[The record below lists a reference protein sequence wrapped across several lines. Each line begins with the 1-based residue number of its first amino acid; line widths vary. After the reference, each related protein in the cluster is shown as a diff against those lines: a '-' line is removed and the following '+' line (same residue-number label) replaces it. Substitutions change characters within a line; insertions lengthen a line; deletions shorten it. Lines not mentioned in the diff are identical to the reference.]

1 MNFQTTTCEG
11 GLFMSLSRRQFLKLS
26 GSTLAILASGLN
38 FDVEEAKAAGYS
50 LKLREAKEYTS
61 ICHFCSGGCGI
72 ILHVR
77 DGNLINLEGDPDHP
91 TNKGSLCPK
100 GAALGQVRDNSRRIT
115 KPMYRAAGA
124 KEWQDISWEAAIDKI
139 ANKIKDVRDANW
151 IASANR
157 TDAIGLLGSAELD
170 NEECYIMTK
179 FIRLMGSNYNEH
191 QARV

>member
-1 MNFQTTTCEG
+1 MV
-11 GLFMSLSRRQFLKLS
+11 LSRRKFIKLSLSTVSVLAAGFELDSEQVKAASYTLKLQDA
-26 GSTLAILASGLN
+26 T
-38 FDVEEAKAAGYS
+38 
-50 LKLREAKEYTS
+50 EYPS

-77 DGNLINLEGDPDHP
+77 EGKLINLEGDPDHP

-100 GAALGQVRDNSRRIT
+100 GAALGQVRDNPRRIV
-115 KPMYRAAGA
+115 KPLYRPPGGT
-124 KEWQDISWEAAIDKI
+124 EWQEISWETAIDKI
-139 ANKIKDVRDANW
+139 ARKIMSVRDNNW

-157 TDAIGLLGSAELD
+157 TDALGLLGSAELD

>member
-1 MNFQTTTCEG
+1 MT
-11 GLFMSLSRRQFLKLS
+11 LSRRQFIKLS
-26 GSTLAILASGLN
+26 VSTITVLSTGLPFEAEKARAI
-38 FDVEEAKAAGYS
+38 GYN
-50 LKLREAKEYTS
+50 LKLRNATEYPS

-77 DGNLINLEGDPDHP
+77 DEKLINLEGDPDHP

-100 GAALGQVRDNSRRIT
+100 GAALGQVRENPNRILN
-115 KPMYRAAGA
+115 PLYRPPGG
-124 KEWQDISWEAAIDKI
+124 KEWQPISWEAAIEKI
-139 ANKIKDVRDANW
+139 ANKIKTVRDTTWMNEV
-151 IASANR
+151 SR
-157 TDAIGLLGSAELD
+157 TDSLGLLGSAELD

>member
-1 MNFQTTTCEG
+1 MMN
-11 GLFMSLSRRQFLKLS
+11 LSRRQFIKLS
-26 GSTLAILASGLN
+26 GSTLAILSAGLN
-38 FDVEEAKAAGYS
+38 FDVEEAKATGYA
-50 LKLREAKEYTS
+50 LKLRDTTEYPS

-77 DGNLINLEGDPDHP
+77 EENLINLEGDPDHP

-100 GAALGQVRDNSRRIT
+100 GAALGQVRGNPRRIMN
-115 KPMYRAAGA
+115 PMYRAAGA
-124 KEWQDISWEAAIDKI
+124 SEWQDISWEAAIDKI
-139 ANKIKDVRDANW
+139 AHKIKDVRDNHWLAN
-151 IASANR
+151 INC
-157 TDAIGLLGSAELD
+157 TDALGLLGSAELD

>member
-1 MNFQTTTCEG
+1 MA
-11 GLFMSLSRRQFLKLS
+11 LSRRQFIKLS
-26 GSTLAILASGLN
+26 VSTITVLSTGLPFETEKARAI
-38 FDVEEAKAAGYS
+38 GYD
-50 LKLREAKEYTS
+50 LKLRNATEYPS

-77 DGNLINLEGDPDHP
+77 DEKLINLEGDPDHP

-100 GAALGQVRDNSRRIT
+100 GVALGQVRENPNRILS
-115 KPMYRAAGA
+115 PLYRPPGG
-124 KEWQDISWEAAIDKI
+124 KEWQPISWDAAIEKI
-139 ANKIKDVRDANW
+139 ANKIKTVRDTTW
-151 IASANR
+151 MKEASR
-157 TDAIGLLGSAELD
+157 TDSLGLLGSAELD

>member
-1 MNFQTTTCEG
+1 MA
-11 GLFMSLSRRQFLKLS
+11 LSRRKFIKLS
-26 GSTLAILASGLN
+26 LSTAAVLATGLD
-38 FDVEEAKAAGYS
+38 FDTERAKAAGYS
-50 LKLREAKEYTS
+50 LKLRDATEYPS

-77 DGNLINLEGDPDHP
+77 DEKLINLEGDPDHP

-100 GAALGQVRDNSRRIT
+100 GASLGQVRDNPRRLV
-115 KPMYRAAGA
+115 KPMYRPAGGR
-124 KEWQDISWEAAIDKI
+124 EWQEISWDAAVDKI
-139 ANKIKDVRDANW
+139 AGKIVSVRDANW
-151 IASANR
+151 IESANR
-157 TDAIGLLGSAELD
+157 TDALGLLGSAELD